1 MQGAKKSEWD
11 SSDDE
16 DAASASS
23 ASSRPF
29 AERDAEG
36 RKIQHDPK
44 FAEKRKMHYNEFER
58 VRAWK
63 MQHAEEEDDE
73 EEEEEDTQASGKAE
87 GKAVTSAVPSNAPG
101 K

>member
-1 MQGAKKSEWD
+1 VQSEKKSEWD

-16 DAASASS
+16 DASSASS
-23 ASSRPF
+23 ASGRPF
-29 AERDAEG
+29 AERDADG

-63 MQHAEEEDDE
+63 MQHAEEEEDENGDD
-73 EEEEEDTQASGKAE
+73 DAKVSGKVE
-87 GKAVTSAVPSNAPG
+87 GEAVVSTVPSSASD